1 MITCYFGTPGCGKT
15 TLLAKIA
22 HNALKKHKY
31 EHVYTN
37 FPCLGC
43 EPITVNNMCK
53 YRFGNSLILLD
64 ELTLDVDS
72 RDYKN
77 FNQGLKDY
85 ITMHRHDGARII
97 YFVQDYSRVDKTIRN
112 CTFDLWY
119 LSTTTIPFFRNF
131 SIAKRVFRHMDI
143 NEYQSEIVYGYR
155 FRNKI
160 EALTISTI
168 KIIYRP
174 LYYKYFDSYDL
185 GCLAD
190 RSVYESEG
198 FYQSDI
204 FSVSENLL
212 TKVYKRCRKFFNSL
226 ASRFHS
232 FFSSTEYI

>member
-22 HNALKKHKY
+22 QTALKKRSY
-31 EHVYTN
+31 EHVYSN
-37 FPCLGC
+37 FPCFGC
-43 EPITVNNMCK
+43 EPISVNDLCS

-77 FNQGLKDY
+77 FNEGLKEY
-85 ITMHRHDGARII
+85 VTMHRHDGARII

-119 LSTTTIPFFRNF
+119 LSTTTIPFLRNF
-131 SIAKRVFRHMDI
+131 SIARRVFRHMDI

-155 FRNKI
+155 FRNKV
-160 EALTISTI
+160 EAITISTV
-168 KIIYRP
+168 KIIFRP

-185 GCLAD
+185 GCLSE
-190 RSVYESEG
+190 RSVYQSNG
-198 FYQSDI
+198 IYQPDI
-204 FSVSENLL
+204 FSLSENKLS
-212 TKVYKRCRKFFNSL
+212 KVDKRCRNFFKSL
-226 ASRFHS
+226 GFRFRS
-232 FFSSTEYI
+232 FFSRIK